1 MAVVV
6 AREDAERFI
15 ALAAGENL
23 EASILA
29 RVTASPRLV
38 MRWNGKAIVDISR
51 EFLDSNGAEKH
62 IEASVG
68 KARSFGRPLPARFGA
83 GFEALAG
90 DLNVCSRRGLSER
103 FDSTIGAGTV
113 LMPFGGVNQ
122 LTPIQAMV
130 QKISVE
136 EKHTGRLLPDGLG
149 ATTPL

>member
-1 MAVVV
+1 M
-6 AREDAERFI
+6 
-15 ALAAGENL
+15 
-23 EASILA
+23 
-29 RVTASPRLV
+29 
-38 MRWNGKAIVDISR
+38 
-51 EFLDSNGAEKH
+51 
-62 IEASVG
+62 G

-136 EKHTGRLLPDGLG
+136 EKHTDDCSLMAWGYNPFISESSPYHG
-149 ATTPL
+149 AYLAVVESCAGSPRAGASHWRPCWALTGPRWSWASAPSAARTP